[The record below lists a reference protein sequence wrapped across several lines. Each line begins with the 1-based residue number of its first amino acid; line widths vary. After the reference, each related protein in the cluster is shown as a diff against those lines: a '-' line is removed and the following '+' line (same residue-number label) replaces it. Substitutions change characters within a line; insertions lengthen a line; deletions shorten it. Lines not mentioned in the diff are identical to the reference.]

1 MYMKNLFQDAFN
13 ESLDRESNAGI
24 MHLKDVEAKKA
35 GKDSFKLGDK
45 TFPVKEKKKVL
56 DKEGAGVMHFKD
68 QKAKEA
74 GKDTFELGGK
84 EFPVKESDKKWIQK
98 TSVSKHKGDLH
109 KALHVSQGEKIPAD
123 KLNKAVHSKNPHTR
137 HMAQFAKNVQKE
149 ESEHMTPSEIKKR
162 NDIYK
167 NLPKKDI
174 EKRYG
179 KDIRGNIATAK
190 ALAENA
196 YGAALGMEA
205 KPAHPPA
212 AKPAPTAEPSDDERS
227 QAAWNKS
234 LSPETDPAAFD
245 AAANPSLKLDTEGV
259 AKARE
264 WIKKL
269 DDMATFINGADE
281 NSLNAQINAL
291 EMRNSIPFK
300 GIVRREEKRIT
311 KLAENLRGLAELF
324 KTVVTSSGKKI
335 HDATSKIT
343 TR

>member
-1 MYMKNLFQDAFN
+1 MYMKNLFQDAFS
-13 ESLDRESNAGI
+13 ESLDKENNAGI

-45 TFPVKEKKKVL
+45 TFPVKEKNKTL

-68 QKAKEA
+68 QQAKAA

-84 EFPVKESDKKWIQK
+84 EFPVKENDPKWIQHAHVK
-98 TSVSKHKGDLH
+98 KGGLH
-109 KALHVSQGEKIPAD
+109 KALHVPQGEKIPAT
-123 KLNKAVHSKNPHTR
+123 KLNKALHSKNPHMK

-149 ESEHMTPSEIKKR
+149 
-162 NDIYK
+162 DV
-167 NLPKKDI
+167 
-174 EKRYG
+174 
-179 KDIRGNIATAK
+179 AK

-196 YGAALGMEA
+196 FGAALGMEA

-212 AKPAPTAEPSDDERS
+212 AKPAPTAEPSDDEKS

-234 LSPETDPAAFD
+234 LSPNTDPAAFD
-245 AAANPSLKLDTEGV
+245 AASNPSLKLDTEGV

-269 DDMATFINGADE
+269 DDMATFINGVDD

>member
-13 ESLDRESNAGI
+13 ES
-24 MHLKDVEAKKA
+24 
-35 GKDSFKLGDK
+35 
-45 TFPVKEKKKVL
+45 L

-74 GKDTFELGGK
+74 GKKEFKLGDKTFPVKEKKKLEDEGAGVMHYKDMKAKEAGKKTFELGGK
-84 EFPVKESDKKWIQK
+84 TFPVKE
-98 TSVSKHKGDLH
+98 
-109 KALHVSQGEKIPAD
+109 EK
-123 KLNKAVHSKNPHTR
+123 
-137 HMAQFAKNVQKE
+137 
-149 ESEHMTPSEIKKR
+149 HMTAAQKAER
-162 NDIYK
+162 NKIYK
-167 NLPKKDI
+167 GLPKKDI

-205 KPAHPPA
+205 KPAPT
-212 AKPAPTAEPSDDERS
+212 PAPTPAPEPDGD
-227 QAAWNKS
+227 AAWKKT
-234 LSPETDPAAFD
+234 LDKDTDHSKFD
-245 AAANPSLKLDTEGV
+245 SESNPSLKLDTEGV
-259 AKARE
+259 EKARQ

-269 DDMATFINGADE
+269 DDMATFINGTDD

-335 HDATSKIT
+335 HDATSKISS
-343 TR
+343 R

>member
-1 MYMKNLFQDAFN
+1 MKNQFIAAFN
-13 ESLDRESNAGI
+13 ESLDKESNAGI

-35 GKDSFKLGDK
+35 GKDSFKLGNK
-45 TFPVKEKKKVL
+45 TFPVKEKGKVL
-56 DKEGAGVMHFKD
+56 DKEGAGVLHFKD

-74 GKDTFELGGK
+74 GKSTFELGGK
-84 EFPVKESDKKWIQK
+84 EFPVKENDPKWIQHAHVK
-98 TSVSKHKGDLH
+98 KGGLH
-109 KALHVSQGEKIPAD
+109 KALHVPQGEKIPTA

-137 HMAQFAKNVQKE
+137 HMAQFAKNVQEALE
-149 ESEHMTPSEIKKR
+149 E
-162 NDIYK
+162 NFQ
-167 NLPKKDI
+167 
-174 EKRYG
+174 
-179 KDIRGNIATAK
+179 
-190 ALAENA
+190 
-196 YGAALGMEA
+196 EA
-205 KPAHPPA
+205 KPA
-212 AKPAPTAEPSDDERS
+212 PAPTPAPAPAAPAQAGGDDH
-227 QAAWNKS
+227 AGWAKS
-234 LSPETDPAAFD
+234 LDPKTDPKAFD
-245 AAANPSLKLDTEGV
+245 GASNPALKLDTEGV

-343 TR
+343 SR